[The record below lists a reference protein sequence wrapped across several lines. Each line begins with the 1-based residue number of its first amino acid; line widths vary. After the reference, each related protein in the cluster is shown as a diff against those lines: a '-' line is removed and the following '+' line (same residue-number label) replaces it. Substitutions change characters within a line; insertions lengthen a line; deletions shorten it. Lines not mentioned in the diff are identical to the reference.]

1 MSDGSRN
8 ILENAVQLS
17 HHLLPSRGAQD
28 AVKVVVGFAQ
38 EVGVPAQNLRDVQPM
53 QSVGR
58 ILLVEGRDDARSRL
72 EAAAAPLALVE
83 SHRCFETARARLFR
97 APVDLL
103 VTNVRL
109 GAYNG
114 LHLVY
119 LSSSARGA
127 PRCIVYSD
135 VRDSG
140 LAREVQ
146 RAGAFYEVGSQL
158 PVTLSAYV
166 IAALPD
172 RDRRDPII
180 PDRRTGSRGG
190 RRCWDLYHA
199 KEEGTADVHL
209 SSM

>member
-1 MSDGSRN
+1 
-8 ILENAVQLS
+8 
-17 HHLLPSRGAQD
+17 
-28 AVKVVVGFAQ
+28 VKLIVEFGQEGGF
-38 EVGVPAQNLRDVQPM
+38 PAQNLRDVQPM

-58 ILLVEGRDDARSRL
+58 ILLVEVHDVARSRL
-72 EAAAAPLALVE
+72 EAAAASLAHVE

-97 APVDLL
+97 APFDLL

-119 LSSSARGA
+119 LSSSVQGA

-166 IAALPD
+166 IGTLPD

-180 PDRRTGSRGG
+180 PDRRNGSRGG
-190 RRCWDLYHA
+190 RRCWDLHHA